1 MLVKLHLKK
10 LLCWS
15 CDEWHSISQPVYINS
30 KGIVYHPSENEF
42 ISLSGEYIIS
52 PQAVY
57 HQFRRN
63 CISSTRSVASP
74 QLVTFKLDTM
84 RNERIREFRLGE
96 YLHACFHRLRGRCE
110 PDSRDGLWQKQS
122 GVNR

>member
-1 MLVKLHLKK
+1 MLVKLHLRK

-30 KGIVYHPSENEF
+30 EGIVYHPSENEF

-63 CISSTRSVASP
+63 CISSTRSVVSP
-74 QLVTFKLDTM
+74 QLVTFKLDIYHVI
-84 RNERIREFRLGE
+84 NEKSIQFDVKTKNG
-96 YLHACFHRLRGRCE
+96 FKFNDN
-110 PDSRDGLWQKQS
+110 P
-122 GVNR
+122 